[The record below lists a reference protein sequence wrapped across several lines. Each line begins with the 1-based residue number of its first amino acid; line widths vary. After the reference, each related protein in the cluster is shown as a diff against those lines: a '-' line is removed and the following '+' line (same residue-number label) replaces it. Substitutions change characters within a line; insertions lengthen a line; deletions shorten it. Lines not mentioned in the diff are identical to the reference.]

1 MQGTLSKAHVLSEN
15 DPNNLQNFEH
25 LQIITLKMYCC
36 NRKYTETDN
45 YRFYKRFQNTFF
57 CCRVYIKTLKTITKC
72 NINVQSCM
80 CGSQRNKGTSRK
92 TQSEGVETESGEHCR
107 QDGPSKR
114 KERDLKKR
122 RGRKTHG
129 EVRQTQ
135 TNWRGEFAY
144 ILTKSP
150 SFSV

>member
-1 MQGTLSKAHVLSEN
+1 
-15 DPNNLQNFEH
+15 
-25 LQIITLKMYCC
+25 
-36 NRKYTETDN
+36 
-45 YRFYKRFQNTFF
+45 
-57 CCRVYIKTLKTITKC
+57 
-72 NINVQSCM
+72 M

-114 KERDLKKR
+114 KESDLRKR
-122 RGRKTHG
+122 RGRKKHG